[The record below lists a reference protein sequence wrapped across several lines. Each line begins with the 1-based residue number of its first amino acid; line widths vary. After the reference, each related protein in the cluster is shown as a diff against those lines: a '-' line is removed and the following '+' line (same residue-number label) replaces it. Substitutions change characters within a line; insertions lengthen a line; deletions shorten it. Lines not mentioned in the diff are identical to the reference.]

1 MGMARNMM
9 SGLCVMILSRW
20 VRIVRFRSMMTLGM
34 IAWFRIVV
42 SRVRVDRVDW
52 VGRVGWW
59 ASITLPT
66 FAINS
71 SRMVTGSEIFIEN
84 CSVATVKGVLF
95 SISMTIVVNLASG
108 LRISI
113 MTAGIGYFT
122 AIKSCVRVM
131 GRNSDRFDLF
141 RLIGSFFEHYRSLR
155 FIGVGGSIPIRGWGS
170 IGWLRLVVSRCGG
183 MIWFWLMI

>member
-1 MGMARNMM
+1 MARNMM
-9 SGLCVMILSRW
+9 SRLCVMILSRW

-42 SRVRVDRVDW
+42 SGIRVDR

-84 CSVATVKGVLF
+84 CSVATMKGVLF
-95 SISMTIVVNLASG
+95 SISMTVVVNLASG

-113 MTAGIGYFT
+113 MTVGIGYFT

-131 GRNSDRFDLF
+131 RRNGDRFDLF
-141 RLIGSFFEHYRSLR
+141 RLVGSFFEHYRSLR

-170 IGWLRLVVSRCGG
+170 IGRLRLMVSCCGG
-183 MIWFWLMI
+183 MIRFWLMI